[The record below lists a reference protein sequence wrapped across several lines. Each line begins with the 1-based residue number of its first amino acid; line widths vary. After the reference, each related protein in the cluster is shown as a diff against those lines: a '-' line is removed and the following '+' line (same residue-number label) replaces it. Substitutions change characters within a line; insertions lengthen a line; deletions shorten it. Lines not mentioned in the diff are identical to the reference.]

1 MKHIFIGYILIFF
14 HLKINGFDL
23 LPDFI
28 GYALI
33 AYGLGQMAE
42 DSGYY
47 VEAKPWAV
55 VLTFV
60 AVFTGIMGLFG
71 ITYSP
76 AIGVLNLIFSCISL
90 YLMYLIGKG
99 VCEAEQKRTIDMG
112 GEKFTSLWKVQAG
125 LTFSCQ
131 VLSLFMS
138 EITLVLASI
147 LGVCAM
153 IANIVFLV
161 YVYRAKKALEA
172 PISPGLVN
180 EVAEEESHG
189 EE

>member
-23 LPDFI
+23 LPDFV

-42 DSGYY
+42 DSEYY
-47 VEAKPWAV
+47 VKAKPWAV
-55 VLTFV
+55 VLTV
-60 AVFTGIMGLFG
+60 ISVFTGIMGLFG

-76 AIGVLNLIFSCISL
+76 AIGALNLIFSGISL
-90 YLMYLIGKG
+90 YLMYLIGHG
-99 VCEAEQKRTIDMG
+99 VCEAEQKRNIDMG

-125 LTFSCQ
+125 LTISCR
-131 VLSLFMS
+131 VLSLIIT
-138 EITLVLASI
+138 EITVLLANV
-147 LGVCAM
+147 LGVCAL

-172 PISPGLVN
+172 PAEQEFVN
-180 EVAEEESHG
+180 EVEGPHG